1 MQICLRKPRSAIKFF
16 FKICDSWLIRRKITC
31 KPSLLFVNWSEN
43 LSKCMIEKFQ
53 NCRLWN
59 WPQSNNLSKKK
70 AKFLSKNDAHLFGCQ
85 LWWFCFVWT
94 NFPLQFQTSWEHFNW
109 SCCVA
114 TFNSHLSSRVDVLN
128 TNWTSMLCLL
138 SVTCTRRFHDL
149 LSLHP
154 FRKIRANDF
163 RFVM

>member
-1 MQICLRKPRSAIKFF
+1 MKIWANAWSRN
-16 FKICDSWLIRRKITC
+16 FKIVDFETDLNQTTS
-31 KPSLLFVNWSEN
+31 
-43 LSKCMIEKFQ
+43 Q
-53 NCRLWN
+53 
-59 WPQSNNLSKKK
+59 KKK

-138 SVTCTRRFHDL
+138 SMHSAFSRLTFITSFPKNTRERFSFCDVEEL
-149 LSLHP
+149 LNENARLEASVFQKSSCLHFLP
-154 FRKIRANDF
+154 STLSSACARVSRAQ
-163 RFVM
+163 